1 MKILMILLM
10 GCVVYFHPAHEVCG
24 QERAV
29 TGTVTDSR
37 SGIELPGALIT
48 AMPGRISTVSGEN
61 GEFTLRLAAGTYEL
75 TVQFMGYE
83 TYKENV
89 IVPHNGQLRFALVS
103 LELGLEE
110 VQVFATGYQ
119 QIPQSRA
126 SGSFVNV
133 NEELI
138 DRRVSTN
145 LVDRLEDVTSGLV
158 LNRSGD
164 VGRDPITIRG
174 RSTLGRYSQPLIVI
188 DNFPYDGRLED
199 INPNDVAS
207 VTVLRDAA
215 AASIWGARAGNG
227 VIVVTTKTGTKNQ
240 PLRVSLTANANW
252 FEKTDPFL
260 APNLSVDDYIDVEQK
275 LFASG
280 YYNST
285 LTNPGNPAVTP
296 VVEILA
302 LERAGTISAAEAG
315 QQIDRL
321 RTYDLRRDTKC
332 YLLQSQVNQQYS
344 LALAGGGTTNRYRI
358 ALGYDQQQLPDR
370 DNSADRLSLDIKND
384 FSLLNEKMTIQT
396 GFYGV
401 KNKVIDQN
409 AGVDD
414 LYFTSSQNMYPY
426 ARLVDEN
433 GNPLELNRQFNNRLK
448 NSAAE
453 LGMLDWSYVP
463 LDEFGNNTS
472 TVQTDDWR
480 INLGTDYKLLKGLKV
495 GVLYQYWQN
504 SLSTETH
511 YTQDSYFARE
521 QINLFTEE
529 DEAGN
534 LIRNIP
540 MGGILDK
547 SIRRSTSHSARAVA
561 DYSNQWDRWELSSF
575 AGAELKA
582 LDYESNGTRYY
593 GYDPERSSIQPV
605 DYRVLYPQFND
616 PRLNQPIQNRESV
629 GAGADRFY
637 SLFANGSLG
646 YDSRYL
652 LTGSARRDA
661 SNLFG
666 VETNQ
671 KAVPL
676 WSAGLSWTL
685 SEEPFYNW
693 EKLPYVRFRFSYG
706 YNGNVDRSLSAF
718 TTARIVSNNPLIQ
731 LPYAQIVNPPNRN
744 LRWEKIR
751 ITNLAVDLESRNGR
765 INGTFEMYRKVG
777 LDLIGHSPYAP
788 SSGISTFTGNT
799 ASTLT
804 RGYDL
809 MLETKNLTGSLGWTT
824 TLLWSGVKEEVTD
837 FEIEPNPTSLLNYSS
852 SGQGGEY
859 FPVVGRPLFGVYSL
873 PWEGLNPD
881 TGAPVGLLDGE
892 PSENYRNIISS
903 STLEN
908 INYHGPARPTVFGS
922 LRNTLSYKGFSLSA
936 NISFRFG
943 YFFRRSSVQYVPILM
958 ARGGHSDYALRWQNP
973 GDEMITQVPS
983 EPATRDANRDTFYR
997 NSAVLIEKG
1006 SHIRFQDIRLGY
1018 QVQKISSGFLSAFD
1032 RAEIFLYAN
1041 NLGMIWKATDSDW
1054 DPDFG
1059 WAIPRKSLALG
1070 ISLDF

>member
-1 MKILMILLM
+1 MKILIILLL

-24 QERAV
+24 QDRAA
-29 TGTVTDSR
+29 TGSVVDSD
-37 SGIELPGALIT
+37 SGLALPGALIT

-61 GEFTLRLAAGTYEL
+61 GEFTLRLADGTYEL
-75 TVQFMGYE
+75 TVQFLGYE
-83 TYKENV
+83 TFKENV
-89 IVPHNGQLRFALVS
+89 TVPHTGQLRFALVS
-103 LELGLEE
+103 LELGLDE

-240 PLRVSLTANANW
+240 PLQVSLTANTNW

-260 APNLSVDDYIDVEQK
+260 APNLSVNDYIDVEQK

-285 LTNPGNPAVTP
+285 LTNPSKPAVTP

-302 LERAGTISAAEAG
+302 AQRAGTISAAEATSR
-315 QQIDRL
+315 IDRL
-321 RTYDLRRDTKC
+321 RTYDLRRDTER
-332 YLLQSQVNQQYS
+332 YLLQSQINQQYS
-344 LALAGGGTTNRYRI
+344 LGLAGGGNTNRYRI

-370 DNSADRLSLDIKND
+370 DNSANRLSLDIKND
-384 FSLLNEKMTIQT
+384 FSLIGDKLTIQT

-409 AGVDD
+409 AGTDD
-414 LYFTSSQNMYPY
+414 LYFTSIQNIYPY
-426 ARLVDEN
+426 TRLADES
-433 GNPLELNRQFNNRLK
+433 GNPLEVNRQFNSGLK
-448 NSAAE
+448 NSASE

-463 LDEFGNNTS
+463 LEEFGNNTS
-472 TVQTDDWR
+472 TVKTDDWR
-480 INLGTDYKLLKGLKV
+480 INLGMDYKLLEGLKL

-511 YTQDSYFARE
+511 FTEDSYFARE
-521 QINLFTEE
+521 QINLFTTQ
-529 DEAGN
+529 DNAGN
-534 LIRNIP
+534 LVRNIP

-547 SIRRSTSHSARAVA
+547 SIRKSNSHSARAVA
-561 DYSNQWDRWELSSF
+561 DYTKQWDRWELSSL
-575 AGAELKA
+575 AGAEMKA

-593 GYDPERSSIQPV
+593 GYDPERSSIQAV
-605 DYRVLYPQFND
+605 DYRILFSQFND

-637 SLFANGSLG
+637 SLFANASLG

-652 LTGSARRDA
+652 ITLSARRDA

-685 SEEPFYNW
+685 SEEDFYNW
-693 EKLPYVRFRFSYG
+693 QKLPYLRFRFSYG

-718 TTARIVSNNPLIQ
+718 TTARIVSNNPLTQ

-765 INGTFEMYRKVG
+765 INGTFEVYRKVG
-777 LDLIGHSPYAP
+777 LDLIGQSPYAP

-824 TLLWSGVKEEVTD
+824 TLLWSGVKEEVVEY
-837 FEIEPNPTSLLNYSS
+837 EIEPDPIDLVSHGSTQ
-852 SGQGGEY
+852 QGGVY
-859 FPVVGRPLFGVYSL
+859 FPSVGKPLFGVYSL
-873 PWEGLNPD
+873 PWVGLNPD
-881 TGAPVGLLDGE
+881 TGAPVGILDGE
-892 PSENYRNIISS
+892 PSENYRNIINS

-908 INYHGPARPTVFGS
+908 IIYHGPARPTVFGS
-922 LRNTLSYKGFSLSA
+922 LRNTVSYKGFSLSA

-943 YFFRRSSVQYVPILM
+943 YFFRRSSVQYVPILS

-1006 SHIRFQDIRLGY
+1006 SHIRLQDIRLGY
-1018 QVQKISSGFLSAFD
+1018 QVQKSATGFLSGFE

-1070 ISLDF
+1070 INLNF